1 MSEVDDSADANEEAA
16 SEAHCPP
23 KIRGE
28 LSADNNAALDFD
40 VAEPG
45 CAFTRKVLGCVA
57 ADGITL
63 PLLRKE
69 QALEKEA
76 QPAPPPLQQQERH
89 VGHARVDMGGDAR
102 TPDIA
107 HRAGRA
113 VGGGNFLAHQKE
125 DPPCEGG
132 EKGDDAKSLSL
143 AEKKDVRDPESKP
156 PVRDRREFFGGHK
169 KEAAAGKEVLCPR
182 KIRREFLA
190 DNGQEERVAAAA
202 DADDHDSEAQPDGRE
217 LVAEL
222 AVSLRANDAVAA
234 VNHGEY

>member
-1 MSEVDDSADANEEAA
+1 MDGDGKDPKTRHWRELLTKVGTLGDEDPRKIRREFSAD
-16 SEAHCPP
+16 
-23 KIRGE
+23 
-28 LSADNNAALDFD
+28 DDAALDFD
-40 VAEPG
+40 VAEAG
-45 CAFTRKVLGCVA
+45 CAFARKVLGCVA

-125 DPPCEGG
+125 DPPCEGK

-156 PVRDRREFFGGHK
+156 PVRAEEDPQKIRDGFF
-169 KEAAAGKEVLCPR
+169 ADAGKE
-182 KIRREFLA
+182 EH
-190 DNGQEERVAAAA
+190 VAAAA
-202 DADDHDSEAQPDGRE
+202 SAD
-217 LVAEL
+217 
-222 AVSLRANDAVAA
+222 ANDNKA
-234 VNHGEY
+234 